1 MSREGG
7 TTYNKAPSATGI
19 DIERKVYIGPSPTL
33 QSGSATAGLRLCYPP
48 PFLAR
53 APHLTGR
60 TERHVKGWE
69 VSTRDGICLLVGP
82 CASSTAMRFVPP
94 HRGRRCAPP
103 PQARERGSPSL
114 PLFGPRSLPQRGKR
128 NRKRIYMAQIVGEGT
143 FFFLSLL
150 PVPSQPSF
158 LSLPTSQVKRS
169 PIPAGGPIVCSD
181 PS

>member
-33 QSGSATAGLRLCYPP
+33 QSGSATAVLRLCYPP

-53 APHLTGR
+53 APHLAGR
-60 TERHVKGWE
+60 TERRERVGRCRRETGSACWLVHVPQVQRC
-69 VSTRDGICLLVGP
+69 VSFPRIAGYAVLLL
-82 CASSTAMRFVPP
+82 
-94 HRGRRCAPP
+94 RR
-103 PQARERGSPSL
+103 RERGSPSL
-114 PLFGPRSLPQRGKR
+114 PLFFPKGGSGRELIWPRKLESVL
-128 NRKRIYMAQIVGEGT
+128 
-143 FFFLSLL
+143 FFLSLL

-158 LSLPTSQVKRS
+158 TSLPTSQVKRS